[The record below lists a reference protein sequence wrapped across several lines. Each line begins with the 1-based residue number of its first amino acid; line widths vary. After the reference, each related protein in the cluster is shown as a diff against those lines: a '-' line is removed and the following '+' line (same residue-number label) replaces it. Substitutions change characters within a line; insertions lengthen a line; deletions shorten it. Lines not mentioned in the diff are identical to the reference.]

1 MRVFPKL
8 LGFLAFISMAT
19 IAGVS
24 ATFNYYDPPTSG
36 QEQMNVGLKEF
47 IYTPEEMPDEEVTVL
62 QRLSDILNKQYT
74 TDKVDDSLD
83 YLINKTIQVYW
94 NGDKNADPFVSSLD
108 DNFED
113 EIHELFGDV
122 LKKEDE
128 ENYEVS
134 FILKNQ
140 DLNGDGY
147 NEIAMYS
154 TSDTLDNY
162 GSEYEGTVRVFVT
175 VFTPIVES
183 RKIVGYRQVCESA
196 LGYCQEI
203 YYSPQQPNIPSF
215 STDTW
220 LDGLGYN
227 TGGWFGGD
235 VAITNHKDLKYEQY
249 NLTYRSGNKSY
260 TTKPMGNTLA
270 EFLKDVL

>member
-24 ATFNYYDPPTSG
+24 ATFHYYDPPTSG

-47 IYTPEEMPDEEVTVL
+47 IYTPVEMPDEEVTVV

-83 YLINKTIQVYW
+83 YLINETIQVYW
-94 NGDKNADPFVSSLD
+94 GSNKDPFVSSLD
-108 DNFED
+108 NNFED

-122 LKKEDE
+122 LKKEDDG
-128 ENYEVS
+128 NYEVT

-147 NEIAMYS
+147 KEIAMYS

-162 GSEYEGTVRVFVT
+162 KSDYEGTVRVFVT

-196 LGYCQEI
+196 LGYCQEV
-203 YYSPQQPNIPSF
+203 YYSPQQPDIPSF

-220 LDGLGYN
+220 KDGLGYN
-227 TGGWFGGD
+227 TGGWFGID

-249 NLTYRSGNKSY
+249 NMTYRSGNKSY
-260 TTKPMGNTLA
+260 TTKPVGNTLA
-270 EFLKDVL
+270 KVLKDVL

>member
-47 IYTPEEMPDEEVTVL
+47 IYTPEEMPDEEVTVV

-227 TGGWFGGD
+227 TGGWFGRD

-270 EFLKDVL
+270 EVLKDVL